1 RSGDVPQ
8 AAATTLKGGDLTVS
22 VRTEPRSFCSCV
34 SPDATTVLVT
44 LLTQAR
50 LVRVNQVTEEIEPW
64 LADSWK
70 RSDDGLRYV
79 IKLKPNLQFSAGT
92 PWSSADAVFP
102 L

>member
-1 RSGDVPQ
+1 MACDSPRRSGDVPQ

-64 LADSWK
+64 LANS
-70 RSDDGLRYV
+70 
-79 IKLKPNLQFSAGT
+79 
-92 PWSSADAVFP
+92 
-102 L
+102 